1 MAADKRPVALAVR
14 DGQAG
19 EPRLSLR
26 TRNTILATVLASL
39 CIAVALLF
47 YLQQAASQYERLHSH
62 TSDIFL
68 VAVLSLVVLIVLLL
82 LTAGTL
88 LLQNRQRALAQEKS
102 LQMTAYFRETQL
114 QAETASRGKSR
125 FLANMSH
132 ELRTPFNGV
141 FGMLSLLGTT
151 PLNAMQADYLK
162 IANASANHL
171 LNVLNDILDLS
182 ALEEGKITLHYAP
195 LELRQVIREIGD
207 VMRPQAEQR
216 KLDFD
221 AQVHPDVPQWLLM
234 DVKRLK
240 QILFNLSNNALK
252 FTNQG
257 GIQIKV
263 KLGVPASSDDQ
274 DSVLLD
280 ISVEDSGIGI
290 SSDALENLFQ
300 RFNQVYNGINK
311 DYGGTGLGLEISQS
325 LAGLMGGQIEVTSA
339 KGVGSCFTLRI
350 PAQRTQAPLPTSQAK
365 VFQLDPPTKAERLY
379 RILVVEDNEVNRKF
393 VDILLKRMGYLT
405 YFAENGSV
413 AIERLQKQSFD
424 LVLMDLHMPV
434 MNGIDATRAIRAL
447 GHPAAKLPIIAL
459 TADVMNDAHEDAL
472 AAGVN
477 DFVTKPVHMGR
488 LQDVIRKHLEPGS
501 ETAPS

>member
-14 DGQAG
+14 DGQAA
-19 EPRLSLR
+19 EPRSSLR
-26 TRNTILATVLASL
+26 TNKTILATVLASL

-68 VAVLSLVVLIVLLL
+68 VAVVSLVVLIVLLL

-274 DSVLLD
+274 DSVMLD

-300 RFNQVYNGINK
+300 RFNQVYNGITK

-339 KGVGSCFTLRI
+339 KGVG
-350 PAQRTQAPLPTSQAK
+350 
-365 VFQLDPPTKAERLY
+365 
-379 RILVVEDNEVNRKF
+379 
-393 VDILLKRMGYLT
+393 
-405 YFAENGSV
+405 
-413 AIERLQKQSFD
+413 
-424 LVLMDLHMPV
+424 
-434 MNGIDATRAIRAL
+434 
-447 GHPAAKLPIIAL
+447 
-459 TADVMNDAHEDAL
+459 
-472 AAGVN
+472 
-477 DFVTKPVHMGR
+477 
-488 LQDVIRKHLEPGS
+488 
-501 ETAPS
+501 